1 MNWSLSGPGEQTHN
15 GTAVCPTAQE
25 ASALRGIQISGSNSY
40 SVLHAI
46 KKVASQIAFRSA
58 QVFRITHIPITLRG
72 RVLRGETQILSRREV
87 KDAGERRPG
96 NRHDVID
103 QIIGNSGEIYHL
115 CNSAT
120 G

>member
-1 MNWSLSGPGEQTHN
+1 MNWSVSCPGQQTHN

-40 SVLHAI
+40 GVLHAI
-46 KKVASQIAFRSA
+46 KKVDSQIAFRSA
-58 QVFRITHIPITLRG
+58 QIFGITHIPITRCG

-87 KDAGERRPG
+87 TDAGERRSG
-96 NRHDVID
+96 NRHDVVD
-103 QIIGNSGEIYHL
+103 QIIGNSGEIYLL